1 MRRLSFSLK
10 KKSKVAVPAL
20 PKISGTEIRFFFQRL
35 TFGLKTRLSLYER
48 IEAFMVAGV
57 DVVTTLRTIRNRYRG
72 RRSTRGKAKVLDSW
86 IRAMERGGTFSDA
99 IKAWVPS
106 SEHMLIS
113 SGERGE
119 GIISGLQEA
128 RVLSEATARSKAAIY
143 GGTIFPGVLFA
154 MIIGMLIMFQVQMVP
169 IFEGLLPVERW
180 PGSAQTLNSL
190 SAFMKNQLYLVIGGF
205 LATSA
210 IIGYSMPRWR
220 GDIRTKVFDK
230 LPPWSIYRS
239 YQASSFL
246 ISLSSLMKAGVANYD
261 ALRLMHRNASPWM
274 QQHLEKMMT
283 SMRHGGE
290 NQGKALNTGLLDQEV
305 AGDIEDYSQLGSF
318 QDAIYRIGQRSLE
331 EGVKSIQI
339 KMDVLKNVLLFAVA
353 GSIVWIY
360 LTSYGLQTTIANQAN
375 SMRY

>member
-1 MRRLSFSLK
+1 MKRLKLSLQRK
-10 KKSKVAVPAL
+10 NKVAIPAL
-20 PKISGTEIRFFFQRL
+20 PRVSGTELKFFFQRA
-35 TFGLKTRLSLYER
+35 TFGLNTRLSLYER
-48 IEAFMVAGV
+48 IEAFLVAGF
-57 DVVTTLRTIRNRYRG
+57 DVVTTLRTIRNRYRS
-72 RRSTRGKAKVLDSW
+72 RRRTRGRAKVLDAW

-128 RVLSEATARSKAAIY
+128 RVLSAATSRSKAAIY

-154 MIIGMLIMFQVQMVP
+154 MLIGMLIMFQIQMVP
-169 IFEGLLPVERW
+169 IFEGLLPIERW

-190 SAFMKNQLYLVIGGF
+190 SAFMKNQLYLVIAG
-205 LATSA
+205 A
-210 IIGYSMPRWR
+210 IGVGAVIGYSMPRWR
-220 GDIRTKVFDK
+220 GDIRAKFFDK
-230 LPPWSIYRS
+230 LIPWSIYRS

-274 QQHLEKMMT
+274 RQHLEKMMT

-290 NQGKALNTGLLDQEV
+290 NQGKALDTGLFDQDV

-318 QDAIYRIGQRSLE
+318 RDAIYRIGQRSLE
-331 EGVKSIQI
+331 EGVKSIQA
-339 KMDVLKNVLLFAVA
+339 KMDVFKNILLFMVA
-353 GSIVWIY
+353 ASIVWIY

>member
-10 KKSKVAVPAL
+10 KKSKVAAPAL

-57 DVVTTLRTIRNRYRG
+57 DVVTTLRTIRNRYQG
-72 RRSTRGKAKVLDSW
+72 RRRTRGKAKVLDSW

-190 SAFMKNQLYLVIGGF
+190 SSFMKNQLYLVLGGV
-205 LATSA
+205 LAISA

-318 QDAIYRIGQRSLE
+318 QDAIYQIGQRTLE

-353 GSIVWIY
+353 ASIVWIY